1 MFRWNDVEDQKIFGL
16 TLKMYRE
23 PYRVLDSNT
32 SVFRNLEFDH
42 YAYKYMGSELFAY
55 KIMDAN
61 FTRYMEERG
70 DLSRIGDIMIPTV
83 QDTTRTVL

>member
-1 MFRWNDVEDQKIFGL
+1 MFRWNDVEDQEIFGL

-23 PYRVLDSNT
+23 PYRALDYNI
-32 SVFRNLEFDH
+32 SVFKGLEFDH

-55 KIMDAN
+55 KIMDVN
-61 FTRYMEERG
+61 FERYMEERG